1 MIEIM
6 DSIYITSS
14 NKNKYPQNVLKTVWF
29 LYICF
34 IVIESDTDSD
44 FDQAIECVQEE
55 KPLKEVPQE
64 EVIAE
69 PVLK

>member
-1 MIEIM
+1 M
-6 DSIYITSS
+6 
-14 NKNKYPQNVLKTVWF
+14 WF